1 MYTGSNPSSPVE
13 AFILKAFLSFKRK
26 EIVSADCGKI
36 LEGTFRL
43 EGFGERRQ
51 IYSDD
56 MKKMAV
62 KLNEIEKDLKRLK
75 NVFLLCMIGEIN

>member
-1 MYTGSNPSSPVE
+1 MH
-13 AFILKAFLSFKRK
+13 FLFFKH
-26 EIVSADCGKI
+26 A
-36 LEGTFRL
+36 L

-62 KLNEIEKDLKRLK
+62 KLNEIEKDLKHLK